1 MAPGDL
7 IEWTR
12 TIKKHKFNV
21 PTNTFLWS
29 STMYRYVPI
38 GPEFIHVLVS
48 IDEER
53 IVWLNEEGYFH
64 ARVDDTPSGSSAR
77 RVPEVLPRACG

>member
-38 GPEFIHVLVS
+38 GPELIHVLVS

-64 ARVDDTPSGSSAR
+64 ARVDDTWGISLLIGGVA
-77 RVPEVLPRACG
+77 VLPRACG